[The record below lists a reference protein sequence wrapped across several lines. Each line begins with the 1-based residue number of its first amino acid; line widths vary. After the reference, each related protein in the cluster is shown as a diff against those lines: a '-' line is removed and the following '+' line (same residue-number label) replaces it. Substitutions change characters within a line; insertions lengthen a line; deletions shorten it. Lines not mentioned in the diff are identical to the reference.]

1 MEKAETIF
9 GTRAVIEAIK
19 AGREIEKIYIQSGLN
34 NDLIKELINTA
45 ATHKA
50 PYSFI
55 PQVKLDRLSNKN
67 HQGVVCVLSAVQYVP
82 LENIIDKCYSEGREP
97 FFLIVD
103 RVTDVRNFGALART
117 AECAQVDAMII
128 ADKGNA
134 PITGDAMKTSAGALN
149 HLPVCRVKD
158 MKKTFQLL
166 KDNGIQIIACTEKAT
181 DTIYQIDLNT
191 PIAIILGSEEDGIS
205 PQMLKDA
212 DHLAKIPLMGSI
224 ESLNVSVA
232 AGIVVYEKIRQR
244 DFTK

>member
-181 DTIYQIDLNT
+181 NTIYQIDLNT
-191 PIAIILGSEEDGIS
+191 PVAIIMGSEEDGIS
-205 PQMLKDA
+205 PQMLKEA

>member
-103 RVTDVRNFGALART
+103 RVTDVRNFGALVRT

-244 DFTK
+244 DYK

>member
-1 MEKAETIF
+1 MEKTEMIF
-9 GTRAVIEAIK
+9 GTRAVMEAIK
-19 AGREIEKIYIQSGLN
+19 AGRQIEKIYIQSGLN

-181 DTIYQIDLNT
+181 NTIYQIDLNT

-244 DFTK
+244 DFRK

>member
-181 DTIYQIDLNT
+181 NTIYQIDLNT

-244 DFTK
+244 DYK

>member
-181 DTIYQIDLNT
+181 NTIYQIDLNI

>member
-117 AECAQVDAMII
+117 AECAQVDAIII

-181 DTIYQIDLNT
+181 NTIYQIDLNT

-244 DFTK
+244 DYK

>member
-103 RVTDVRNFGALART
+103 RVTDVRNFGALVRT

-181 DTIYQIDLNT
+181 STIYQIDLNT

-244 DFTK
+244 DYK

>member
-181 DTIYQIDLNT
+181 DTIYQIDLNI

-244 DFTK
+244 DYK

>member
-117 AECAQVDAMII
+117 AECAQVDTIII

-181 DTIYQIDLNT
+181 NTIYQIDLNT
-191 PIAIILGSEEDGIS
+191 PVAIIMGSEEDGIS
-205 PQMLKDA
+205 PQMLKEA

-244 DFTK
+244 DYK